1 MATDVVFYT
10 PYVANFYT
18 KILNAGRTLPSQSPH
33 TRNAFLEVFMK
44 RMTALFSAALLSAG
58 LMSATAHAQ
67 QDPAAAPEQPQATAP
82 AMDFSD
88 EQLQQFADASQEIAV
103 ISQEYTERLHS
114 AEDEASQQE
123 VRMEAN
129 DKMVEVVEDSG
140 LDVDTFN
147 AIGQAIQ
154 QDPELMQRVQEMA
167 QS

>member
-1 MATDVVFYT
+1 
-10 PYVANFYT
+10 
-18 KILNAGRTLPSQSPH
+18 
-33 TRNAFLEVFMK
+33 MK

-58 LMSATAHAQ
+58 LMSVTAHAQ
-67 QDPAAAPEQPQATAP
+67 QDPAAAPEQPQAAAP

-88 EQLQQFADASQEIAV
+88 QQLQQFAEASEEIVV
-103 ISQEYTERLHS
+103 ISEEYTERLQG
-114 AEDEASQQE
+114 ADDEASQQE

-129 DKMVEVVEDSG
+129 EKMVDAVEESG

>member
-1 MATDVVFYT
+1 
-10 PYVANFYT
+10 
-18 KILNAGRTLPSQSPH
+18 
-33 TRNAFLEVFMK
+33 MK

-58 LMSATAHAQ
+58 MMTATAHAQ
-67 QDPAAAPEQPQATAP
+67 EDPAQAPEQPQAAVP
-82 AMDFSD
+82 AQDFSD

-103 ISQEYTERLHS
+103 ISQEYTERLHA
-114 AEDEASQQE
+114 AEDETAQQE

-129 DKMVEVVEDSG
+129 DRMVEVVEDSG